1 MLPMD
6 RIANGVKCE
15 DLEKIFV
22 NDDSKFF
29 FSGRSSATSL
39 GEGRADRVS

>member
-6 RIANGVKCE
+6 GIANGVKCE

-29 FSGRSSATSL
+29 FQVGAQL
-39 GEGRADRVS
+39 LL

>member
-6 RIANGVKCE
+6 GIANGVKCE

-29 FSGRSSATSL
+29 FWSELSYFFRRRKS
-39 GEGRADRVS
+39 